1 MKWPTATQAAIAAGT
16 SVVVALTLRRL
27 RPTRAGDIV
36 IPAATE
42 FALVAALYSV
52 WRMAKSLP
60 LTQADGAIERAYDIV
75 AVQEWLHLPSELS
88 LQAFAL
94 RHDWIGWSSTAYYGA
109 AHVPGII
116 VFLVW
121 LFAFHRDVYPRWRNA
136 LAILTGFC
144 LFIRF
149 VKVAPPRFL
158 TELGYV
164 DLSDVYGMSVYG
176 PVGTG
181 VSAQF
186 AAMPSL
192 HVGWAAVVAFGMLAA
207 TTRWWRWIG
216 MAHLVLTLFVVAAT
230 GHHWWLDGIVALALL
245 WIALLLDDLGR
256 RAIGAWRSVG
266 TPVDPGVER
275 VDERSIAA
283 AADAATSDTLS
294 G

>member
-1 MKWPTATQAAIAAGT
+1 MKWPTATQAAIAAGI
-16 SVVVALTLRRL
+16 SVIVALALRRL

-75 AVQEWLHLPSELS
+75 AVQEWLRLPSELS
-88 LQAFAL
+88 VQRFAL
-94 RHDWIGWSSTAYYGA
+94 EHDWIGWLSTAYYGA

-121 LFAFHRDVYPRWRNA
+121 LFAYHRDIYPRWRNA
-136 LAILTGFC
+136 LVILTGFC

-158 TELGYV
+158 PELGYV

-192 HVGWAAVVAFGMLAA
+192 HVGWAAVIAFGMLAA
-207 TTRWWRWIG
+207 TTRWWRWTG
-216 MAHLVLTLFVVAAT
+216 VAHLAATVFVVAAT
-230 GHHWWLDGIVALALL
+230 GHHWWLDGIVALVLL
-245 WIALLLDDLGR
+245 WIAVVIDTVGR
-256 RAIGAWRSVG
+256 RLLPSSRRASVPDVSGSRCREEQPTSG
-266 TPVDPGVER
+266 TLAR
-275 VDERSIAA
+275 
-283 AADAATSDTLS
+283 
-294 G
+294 

>member
-16 SVVVALTLRRL
+16 SVLVALTLRRL

-52 WRMAKSLP
+52 WWMAKSLP

-75 AVQEWLHLPSELS
+75 AVQEWLRLPSELS
-88 LQAFAL
+88 VQAFAL
-94 RHDWIGWSSTAYYGA
+94 EHDWIGWLSTAYYGA
-109 AHVPGII
+109 AHVPGIL

-121 LFAFHRDVYPRWRNA
+121 LFAYHRDIYPRWRNA
-136 LAILTGFC
+136 LVILTGFC

-158 TELGYV
+158 PELGYV

-192 HVGWAAVVAFGMLAA
+192 HVGWAAVIAFGMLAA

-216 MAHLVLTLFVVAAT
+216 VAHLAVTVFVVAAT
-230 GHHWWLDGIVALALL
+230 GHHWWLDGVVALVLL
-245 WIALLLDDLGR
+245 WIAVALDTMGR
-256 RAIGAWRSVG
+256 RLLSSSRRAGAPDVPG
-266 TPVDPGVER
+266 TRREEQP
-275 VDERSIAA
+275 
-283 AADAATSDTLS
+283 TSGTLAR
-294 G
+294 